1 MPQAHNR
8 AGVKWYASSLLT
20 TTVSFARDCGGS
32 SKRNRAGKLLPKPAD
47 GRDAIGKARA
57 TKPDVAVLDCMMPLL
72 NGVEATRQ
80 IRARV
85 PETEVLIFTLHE
97 DERLIEET
105 LRAGARGYVL
115 KSDVSGQLFNAVQ
128 ALAEHKPFFTSSVS
142 ETLLAS
148 MLTAQMNNGICLTD
162 EERTVVRLIAEGHS
176 NREVAEFLD
185 IARKTVDSR
194 RTAIMRKLKLSSAAA
209 LVPNATRI
217 GLIEP

>member
-1 MPQAHNR
+1 MVRILIADDHDVVRSGLRRVLEAQPGWEVVAE
-8 AGVKWYASSLLT
+8 A
-20 TTVSFARDCGGS
+20 
-32 SKRNRAGKLLPKPAD
+32 AD
-47 GRDAIGKARA
+47 GRDAVGKARA

-85 PETEVLIFTLHE
+85 PETEVLVFTLHE
-97 DERLIEET
+97 DERLIEEI
-105 LRAGARGYVL
+105 LKAGARGYVS
-115 KSDVSGQLFNAVQ
+115 KSDVSGHLINAVQ

-148 MLTAQMNNGICLTD
+148 FLTAQRDDEVRFTD
-162 EERTVVRLIAEGHS
+162 EDRTVVRLIAEGHS

-194 RTAIMRKLKLSSAAA
+194 RTAIMRKLKLPSAAA
-209 LVPNATRI
+209 LVRYAIRI

>member
-1 MPQAHNR
+1 MVRILIADDHDVVRSGLRRVLEAQPGWEVVAE
-8 AGVKWYASSLLT
+8 A
-20 TTVSFARDCGGS
+20 
-32 SKRNRAGKLLPKPAD
+32 AD
-47 GRDAIGKARA
+47 GRDAVGKARA

-85 PETEVLIFTLHE
+85 PETEVLVFTLHE
-97 DERLIEET
+97 GERLIEEI
-105 LRAGARGYVL
+105 LKAGARGYVL
-115 KSDVSGQLFNAVQ
+115 KSDVSGHLINAVQ

-148 MLTAQMNNGICLTD
+148 FLTAQRDDEVRFTD
-162 EERTVVRLIAEGHS
+162 EDRTVVRLIAEGHS

-194 RTAIMRKLKLSSAAA
+194 RTAIMRKLKLPSAAA
-209 LVPNATRI
+209 LVRYAIRI

>member
-1 MPQAHNR
+1 MVRILIADDHDVVRSGLRRVLEAQPGWEVVAE
-8 AGVKWYASSLLT
+8 A
-20 TTVSFARDCGGS
+20 
-32 SKRNRAGKLLPKPAD
+32 AD
-47 GRDAIGKARA
+47 GRDAVGKART

-85 PETEVLIFTLHE
+85 PETEVLVFTLHE
-97 DERLIEET
+97 DERLIEEI
-105 LRAGARGYVL
+105 LKAGARGYVL
-115 KSDVSGQLFNAVQ
+115 KSDVSGHLINAVQ

-148 MLTAQMNNGICLTD
+148 FLTAQRDDEVRFTD
-162 EERTVVRLIAEGHS
+162 EDRTVVRLIAEGHS

-194 RTAIMRKLKLSSAAA
+194 RTAIMRKLKLPSAAA
-209 LVPNATRI
+209 LVRYAIRI

>member
-1 MPQAHNR
+1 MVRILIADDHDVVRSGLRRVLEAQPGWEVVAE
-8 AGVKWYASSLLT
+8 A
-20 TTVSFARDCGGS
+20 
-32 SKRNRAGKLLPKPAD
+32 AD
-47 GRDAIGKARA
+47 GRDAVGKARA

-85 PETEVLIFTLHE
+85 PETEVLVFTLHE
-97 DERLIEET
+97 GERLIEEI
-105 LRAGARGYVL
+105 LKAGARGYVL
-115 KSDVSGQLFNAVQ
+115 KSDVSGHLINAVQ

-148 MLTAQMNNGICLTD
+148 FLTAQRDDEVRFTD
-162 EERTVVRLIAEGHS
+162 EDRTVVRLIAQGHS

-194 RTAIMRKLKLSSAAA
+194 RTAIMRKLKLPSAAA
-209 LVPNATRI
+209 LVRYAIRV

>member
-1 MPQAHNR
+1 MVRILIADDHGIVRPGLRRVLEA
-8 AGVKWYASSLLT
+8 
-20 TTVSFARDCGGS
+20 
-32 SKRNRAGKLLPKPAD
+32 KPGWKVVAEAAD

-115 KSDVSGQLFNAVQ
+115 KSDVSGQLINAVQ

-148 MLTAQMNNGICLTD
+148 MLTAWMNNGICLTD
-162 EERTVVRLIAEGHS
+162 EERTVV
-176 NREVAEFLD
+176 
-185 IARKTVDSR
+185 
-194 RTAIMRKLKLSSAAA
+194 
-209 LVPNATRI
+209 
-217 GLIEP
+217 

>member
-1 MPQAHNR
+1 MVRILIADDHDVVRSGLRRVLEAQPGWEVVAE
-8 AGVKWYASSLLT
+8 A
-20 TTVSFARDCGGS
+20 
-32 SKRNRAGKLLPKPAD
+32 AD
-47 GRDAIGKARA
+47 GRDAVGKARA

-85 PETEVLIFTLHE
+85 PETEVLVFTLHE
-97 DERLIEET
+97 DERLIEEI
-105 LRAGARGYVL
+105 LKAGARGYVL
-115 KSDVSGQLFNAVQ
+115 KSDVSGQLINAVQ

-148 MLTAQMNNGICLTD
+148 FLTAQRDDEVRFTD
-162 EERTVVRLIAEGHS
+162 EDRTVVRLIAQGHS

-194 RTAIMRKLKLSSAAA
+194 RTAIMRKLKLPSAAA
-209 LVPNATRI
+209 LVRYAIRV

>member
-1 MPQAHNR
+1 MVRILIADDHDVVRSGLRRVLQAQPGWEVV
-8 AGVKWYASSLLT
+8 AEA
-20 TTVSFARDCGGS
+20 
-32 SKRNRAGKLLPKPAD
+32 AD

-85 PETEVLIFTLHE
+85 PETEVLVFTLHE
-97 DERLIEET
+97 DERLIEEI
-105 LRAGARGYVL
+105 LRAGARGGL
-115 KSDVSGQLFNAVQ
+115 KSDVSGQLINAVQ

-148 MLTAQMNNGICLTD
+148 MLTAQMNHGIRLSE

-176 NREVAEFLD
+176 NREAAKFLD
-185 IARKTVDSR
+185 IARTTVDSR
-194 RTAIMRKLKLSSAAA
+194 RTANMRKLKLSSAAA
-209 LVPNATRI
+209 LVLYAARI
-217 GLIEP
+217 GLVEP

>member
-1 MPQAHNR
+1 MVRILIADDH
-8 AGVKWYASSLLT
+8 GVVRSGLRRVLEAQPGWEVVAE
-20 TTVSFARDCGGS
+20 A
-32 SKRNRAGKLLPKPAD
+32 AD

-85 PETEVLIFTLHE
+85 PETEVLVFTLHE
-97 DERLIEET
+97 DETLIEEI

-115 KSDVSGQLFNAVQ
+115 KSDASGQLIKAVQ

-148 MLTAQMNNGICLTD
+148 FLTAQRDDEVRFTD
-162 EERTVVRLIAEGHS
+162 EDRTVVRLIAEGYS

-185 IARKTVDSR
+185 IARTTVDSR

-209 LVPNATRI
+209 LILYAIRI

>member
-1 MPQAHNR
+1 MVRILIADDHAVVRSGLRRVLAAQPGWEVVAE
-8 AGVKWYASSLLT
+8 A
-20 TTVSFARDCGGS
+20 
-32 SKRNRAGKLLPKPAD
+32 AD

-57 TKPDVAVLDCMMPLL
+57 TKPDVAMLDCMMPPL
-72 NGVEATRQ
+72 NGVEATRR

-97 DERLIEET
+97 DERLIEEI

-115 KSDVSGQLFNAVQ
+115 KSDVSGQLINVVQ

-148 MLTAQMNNGICLTD
+148 MLTAQMNDGICLTD
-162 EERTVVRLIAEGHS
+162 EERTVVRLIAEGHP
-176 NREVAEFLD
+176 NRKVAKVLD

-194 RTAIMRKLKLSSAAA
+194 RTAIMRKLKLPSAAA
-209 LVPNATRI
+209 LILYAFAPA
-217 GLIEP
+217 

>member
-1 MPQAHNR
+1 MVRILIADDHAVVRSGLRRVLAAQPGWEVVAE
-8 AGVKWYASSLLT
+8 A
-20 TTVSFARDCGGS
+20 
-32 SKRNRAGKLLPKPAD
+32 AD

-57 TKPDVAVLDCMMPLL
+57 TKPDVAMLDCMMPLL
-72 NGVEATRQ
+72 NGVEATRR

-97 DERLIEET
+97 DERLIEEI

-115 KSDVSGQLFNAVQ
+115 KSDVSGQLINVVQ

-148 MLTAQMNNGICLTD
+148 MLTAQMNDGICLID
-162 EERTVVRLIAEGHS
+162 EERTVVRLIAEGHP
-176 NREVAEFLD
+176 NRKVAKVLD

-194 RTAIMRKLKLSSAAA
+194 RTAIMRKLKLPSAAA
-209 LVPNATRI
+209 LILYAFAPA
-217 GLIEP
+217 

>member
-1 MPQAHNR
+1 MVRILIADDHDVVRSGLRRVLEAQPGWEVVAE
-8 AGVKWYASSLLT
+8 A
-20 TTVSFARDCGGS
+20 
-32 SKRNRAGKLLPKPAD
+32 AD

-72 NGVEATRQ
+72 NGVEVTRQ

-85 PETEVLIFTLHE
+85 PETQVLIFTVHE
-97 DERLIEET
+97 DERLVEEI

-115 KSDVSGQLFNAVQ
+115 KSDVSGQLINAVQ

-148 MLTAQMNNGICLTD
+148 ILTAQMDDGICLTD

-176 NREVAEFLD
+176 NREVAKFLD
-185 IARKTVDSR
+185 IACKTVENR
-194 RTAIMRKLKLSSAAA
+194 RTAIMRKLKLPSAAA
-209 LVPNATRI
+209 LVLYAIRT
-217 GLIEP
+217 GLIDP